1 MSENRLPTIQEIKT
15 GQLNEI
21 GAQNALNVLLNQ
33 EPPQEWVSIHP
44 MAKTKYL
51 PIDKVE
57 YLLTKIFVNW
67 SVEVKQVQVIANSAV
82 ITVRLH
88 YQNPIN
94 NQMCWQDGVGAAPI
108 HTKAGKGAM
117 DWNEVQSD
125 SVMKA
130 VPSAKSYAVKDAA
143 EELGKIFGKDLNR
156 KDTLAYDNLIKDNE
170 RFKNATLTEK

>member
-1 MSENRLPTIQEIKT
+1 MNENKLPTIQEIKT

-33 EPPQEWVSIHP
+33 DPPKDWISIRP
-44 MAKTKYL
+44 IAKTKYL

-67 SVEVKQVQVIANSAV
+67 SVEVKYVQVIANSV
-82 ITVRLH
+82 VVTVRLH
-88 YQNPIN
+88 YQNPITEQSN
-94 NQMCWQDGVGAAPI
+94 WQDGVGAAPI
-108 HTKAGKGAM
+108 HTKSGKGAM
-117 DWNEVQSD
+117 DWNEVQAD

-156 KDTLAYDNLIKDNE
+156 KDTLAYDNLIKDDS
-170 RFKNATLTEK
+170 RFLNAKITEK